1 MTKQIPDL
9 LNDYTDSHVSL
20 PETPF
25 PTAART
31 KELTMKKI
39 KSSRRR
45 SLGRFPRTAVI
56 AAATISLLT
65 LSVAAVGFTFWDRA
79 RNDLGI
85 TDQNIPEYT
94 EYTSQSLE
102 SFGVTIT
109 DTPSIPESLSSVEST
124 ESAQTTIL
132 NDALTKYYVEDANIT
147 LISTLCTGNKLTTY
161 LAISPVSEAMAEA
174 TLDENQGLYTFAY
187 WSDNIR
193 EADNGSSD
201 STQIE
206 YDAETQTALIR
217 LDATCDVLAEISEVT
232 LDVLWESQQ
241 NQEVDRKYYGAVRV
255 PITQSS
261 SLHTTT
267 NIPLENAFLSGLSG
281 TLASLEVY
289 AGYVTATVEI
299 PSFYEACEILGDN
312 AHYIIGDAYWNYFN
326 ALNGQSLDENFT
338 ELDAY
343 VAYKRA
349 WSVTLSTFS
358 TDMRLVFQD
367 GTSIVVMEQD
377 SMYAGW
383 SPVITDS
390 DDDTLTD
397 EMTQTT
403 MTEKYDLSTPLD
415 LSQIKAIVI
424 GGVEYPLEVS

>member
-9 LNDYTDSHVSL
+9 LNDYTDRHVPL
-20 PETPF
+20 PEAPF
-25 PTAART
+25 PTVAHT

-39 KSSRRR
+39 KASRHR

-56 AAATISLLT
+56 TAATISLLT

-79 RNDLGI
+79 RSDLGI

-94 EYTSQSLE
+94 EYTSQSPE
-102 SFGVTIT
+102 SFGVAIT
-109 DTPSIPESLSSVEST
+109 DTPSIPENLSSVEST

-187 WSDNIR
+187 WFDNIR
-193 EADNGSSD
+193 EADNGSSN

-241 NQEVDRKYYGAVRV
+241 NQEVDRKYYGAVRI
-255 PITQSS
+255 PITESETRETTVDI
-261 SLHTTT
+261 SLS
-267 NIPLENAFLSGLSG
+267 NQFLPKISG
-281 TLASLEVY
+281 TMTAVHVN
-289 AGYVTATVEI
+289 AGYVTVILER
-299 PSFYEACEILGDN
+299 PSFNEVCAALGDD
-312 AHYIIGDAYWNYFN
+312 AYFIIGDAYWNYWN
-326 ALNGQSLDENFT
+326 RRNGDPLDTAFT
-338 ELDAY
+338 DLDAD
-343 VAYKRA
+343 VAYRRS
-349 WSVTLSTFS
+349 WNVTLEEFLS
-358 TDMRLVFQD
+358 DAVLIMKD
-367 GTSIVVMEQD
+367 GTSIVISQQ
-377 SMYAGW
+377 SSKYSGW
-383 SPVITDS
+383 SALSAVSDS
-390 DDDTLTD
+390 EYLVD
-397 EMTQTT
+397 QTT
-403 MTEKYDLSTPLD
+403 FTSTFAFYGPIELSEVKSIIIAGT
-415 LSQIKAIVI
+415 
-424 GGVEYPLEVS
+424 EYPVEVS